1 MADSDHGAEGDGDGL
16 GAAEELRVGKGGEVE
31 AERLQAR
38 RGVVSVVVPPE
49 LHQKL
54 AAMAKA
60 EGCSLEQL
68 AIAILERGF
77 FGVSP
82 PG

>member
-1 MADSDHGAEGDGDGL
+1 MPTPITVSRAMATAQGL
-16 GAAEELRVGKGGEVE
+16 RKSSGLAGGV
-31 AERLQAR
+31 L
-38 RGVVSVVVPPE
+38 SVVVPPE

-54 AAMAKA
+54 AAMAEA
-60 EGCSLEQL
+60 EGCSLEQV

-82 PG
+82 PC

>member
-1 MADSDHGAEGDGDGL
+1 
-16 GAAEELRVGKGGEVE
+16 
-31 AERLQAR
+31 
-38 RGVVSVVVPPE
+38 VVSVVVPPE

-54 AAMAKA
+54 AAMAEA
-60 EGCSLEQL
+60 EGCSLEQV

-82 PG
+82 PC